1 LGVSYVRLFLPKGAS
16 LNIGK
21 LPGPLLP
28 APDSQIGSV
37 AGQVKLVTRIANLLS
52 AAGPAIRFD
61 GADISHYQDDAG
73 AIDWDALA
81 ASSWWCATKATQGV
95 SYVDPTF
102 HEHRVQMS
110 ARQFKIRLFY
120 HWLDPNSSPTAQA
133 MHFLMVVGKLAAGE
147 GVMLDVEQAGV
158 TAAMVTEWCAMVEKA
173 TGRPVVIYTGAF
185 VAGGS
190 IWQSTD
196 VRTSI
201 FGTPRAMHLAAYT
214 SEARALA
221 LRGVAA
227 YPWSGWQYSS
237 NGPVAGI
244 AGRCDMNRIDISITT
259 WPPVASP
266 ACRSRHRHPHLSR
279 RTTCPST
286 SRWPAPRPCSSA
298 RTQWSSGRAR
308 ATTSLLAGIQAQLDA
323 GNLVHEDLTGGPMA
337 FAATILKGPL
347 PTGDVYE
354 WTGQEFSNTAQIL
367 ARSSAAVDDEARA
380 GVTDLR
386 ARLQKL
392 IDGLRTLVA

>member
-1 LGVSYVRLFLPKGAS
+1 LLGVSYVRLFLPKGAS
-16 LNIGK
+16 LNV
-21 LPGPLLP
+21 PLLP
-28 APDSQIGSV
+28 APDFEMGSV
-37 AGQVKLVTRIANLLS
+37 AGQVKLVTRIATLLS
-52 AAGPAIRFD
+52 VPGPAIRFD
-61 GADISHYQDDAG
+61 GADLSHYQDDAG
-73 AIDWDALA
+73 PIDWDALA
-81 ASSWWCATKATQGV
+81 SSSWWCATKATQGV

-102 HEHRVQMS
+102 HEHRIQMS

-133 MHFLMVVGKLAAGE
+133 MHFLMVVGKLAPGE
-147 GVMLDVEQAGV
+147 GVMLDAEQAGV
-158 TAAMVTEWCAMVEKA
+158 TAAMVVEWCSMVEKA
-173 TGRPVVIYTGAF
+173 TGRPVVVYTGAF

-214 SEARALA
+214 TEARALA

-237 NGPVAGI
+237 NGPVAGV
-244 AGRCDMNRIDISITT
+244 AGRCDMNRIDLLDHYL
-259 WPPVASP
+259 A
-266 ACRSRHRHPHLSR
+266 ACGL
-279 RTTCPST
+279 T
-286 SRWPAPRPCSSA
+286 SVPQPAPIPTPVQEDDMPKYFTVAGAKAVFIGSNA
-298 RTQWSSGRAR
+298 MVEWTGPGDDK
-308 ATTSLLAGIQAQLDA
+308 LLAGIQAQLDA

-347 PTGDVYE
+347 PTGDDYE

-380 GVTDLR
+380 GVSDLR

-392 IDGLRTLVA
+392 LDGIRAAVVA